1 MLRLTEATHIPSTG
15 SDNCPRAYQNPRA
28 LPAPRTVYR
37 FARSISGNPV
47 VEVLPWKS
55 SFKKTRVWT
64 ERFAASSGKF
74 SALDCIRNC
83 VSAVITRNPAPSV
96 RGSERQRYGGSGGGS
111 ADTDA
116 NPSNRQIKAYYCW
129 LSSSTSSNR
138 L

>member
-1 MLRLTEATHIPSTG
+1 M
-15 SDNCPRAYQNPRA
+15 
-28 LPAPRTVYR
+28 
-37 FARSISGNPV
+37 

-116 NPSNRQIKAYYCW
+116 NPSNRPTK
-129 LSSSTSSNR
+129 
-138 L
+138 